1 MAKDN
6 KNPAKRTTPEVQL
19 ISDEEYAEAME
30 RLTDIQIASDAAV
43 KSINKLK
50 ALIAETF

>member
-6 KNPAKRTTPEVQL
+6 KNPVKRTMPEVQL
-19 ISDEEYAEAME
+19 ISDEEYVEAME
-30 RLTDIQIASDAAV
+30 RLTDIQIAADAAA
-43 KSINKLK
+43 KSINNLK

>member
-6 KNPAKRTTPEVQL
+6 KNPVKRTTTEVQL
-19 ISDEEYAEAME
+19 ITDEEYGETMK
-30 RLTDIQIASDAAV
+30 RLMDIQIAADAAA
-43 KSINKLK
+43 KSINNLK